1 MNRPMYVRGTM
12 VEDGQIRELV
22 IVDGVVADAA
32 PLPSRK
38 PDAVGWVLPGL
49 ADVHN
54 HLSLASPAGDHED
67 PAIRV
72 RASASVE
79 LAVGVLAIREPGSPD
94 DASMLLAGEAGW
106 PRVVTAGRFLSPP
119 GGYFPGL
126 AREVTAAGLA
136 GAAVEEAAR
145 SGGWA
150 KIIGDFLGGAGGFVP
165 NWPADALA
173 AAVAQVHAA
182 GGRVA
187 VHAVCPAAVDAAV
200 DAGVDSVEHGWA
212 VTDAHFA
219 AMRARNIAWVPTLM
233 PGGSQAAC
241 EFAAAMGFSTD
252 TREWMR
258 NALDAQPATVARAH
272 AAGVTVLAGTDAGQG
287 PHGVIVDQITMLAD
301 AGLPVTAAIGAAS
314 WTARR
319 WLRMAC
325 LEPGAPADL
334 VLYGADPRSDLEVL
348 RRPALIVMDGQV
360 IGSNAGFAMRD

>member
-1 MNRPMYVRGTM
+1 MSRSLYVRGTM
-12 VEDGQIRELV
+12 VEDGQVRELV
-22 IVDGVVADAA
+22 IVDGVVADAS
-32 PLPSRK
+32 PLPSRE
-38 PDAVGWVLPGL
+38 PDAAGWVLPGL

-54 HLSLASPAGDHED
+54 HLSLASPAGDHEE
-67 PAIRV
+67 PAVRV

-126 AREVTAAGLA
+126 AREVTDAELA
-136 GAAVEEAAR
+136 RAAVEEAAR
-145 SGGWA
+145 SGGWT
-150 KIIGDFLGGAGGFVP
+150 KIIGDFLGTGEFVP
-165 NWPADALA
+165 NWPADVLA
-173 AAVAQVHAA
+173 EAVAQAQAA

-200 DAGVDSVEHGWA
+200 AAGADSVEHGWA
-212 VTDAHFA
+212 VTDDHFA
-219 AMRARNIAWVPTLM
+219 AMRARNTAWVPTLM
-233 PGGSQAAC
+233 PGGSEAAC
-241 EFAAAMGFSTD
+241 EFAAAMGFSTG

-258 NALDAQPATVARAH
+258 AAIDEQPATVARAH

-287 PHGVIVDQITMLAD
+287 PHGAIVDQITMLAE
-301 AGLPVTAAIGAAS
+301 AGLPVTAAIGAGS
-314 WTARR
+314 WAARR
-319 WLRMAC
+319 WLGLAC

-334 VLYGADPRSDLEVL
+334 VLYDADPRADLDVL

-360 IGSNAGFAMRD
+360 IESNAGSAMRD

>member
-1 MNRPMYVRGTM
+1 
-12 VEDGQIRELV
+12 VEDGQVRELV
-22 IVDGVVADAA
+22 IVDGVVADAT
-32 PLPSRK
+32 PLPSRE

-54 HLSLASPAGDHED
+54 HLSLASPAGDGEE

-106 PRVVTAGRFLSPP
+106 PRVVTAGRFLAPP

-126 AREVTAAGLA
+126 AREVTAAELA
-136 GAAVEEAAR
+136 RAAVEEAAR
-145 SGGWA
+145 SGRWA
-150 KIIGDFLGGAGGFVP
+150 KIIGDFLGAGEFVP
-165 NWPADALA
+165 NWPADVLA
-173 AAVAQVHAA
+173 EAVAQVHAA
-182 GGRVA
+182 GGLVA

-200 DAGVDSVEHGWA
+200 AAGVDSVEHGWA
-212 VTDAHFA
+212 VTDQHFA
-219 AMRARNIAWVPTLM
+219 AMRARNAAWVPTLM
-233 PGGSQAAC
+233 PGGSDVAC
-241 EFAAAMGFSTD
+241 EFAAAMGFSAD

-258 NALDAQPATVARAH
+258 AAIDAQPATVARAD

-287 PHGVIVDQITMLAD
+287 PHGAIVGQITMLAD
-301 AGLPVTAAIGAAS
+301 AGVPVTAAIGAGS

-319 WLRMAC
+319 WLGLPC
-325 LEPGAPADL
+325 LESGAPADL
-334 VLYGADPRSDLEVL
+334 VLYDADPRVDLDVL

-360 IGSNAGFAMRD
+360 IESNANFAMRD

>member
-1 MNRPMYVRGTM
+1 MNRSLYVRGTM

-22 IVDGVVADAA
+22 IADGVVADAS
-32 PLPSRK
+32 PMPSRE

-54 HLSLASPAGDHED
+54 HLSLASPAGGDEE

-126 AREVTAAGLA
+126 AREVTAAELA
-136 GAAVEEAAR
+136 KAAVEEAAR
-145 SGGWA
+145 SGGWT
-150 KIIGDFLGGAGGFVP
+150 KIIGDFLGVGEFVP
-165 NWPADALA
+165 NWAADVLA
-173 AAVAQVHAA
+173 EAVAQVHAA

-187 VHAVCPAAVDAAV
+187 VHAVCPEAVDAAV
-200 DAGVDSVEHGWA
+200 AAAVDSVEHGWA

-219 AMRARNIAWVPTLM
+219 AMRARNTAWVPTLM
-233 PGGSQAAC
+233 PGGSEAAC
-241 EFAAAMGFSTD
+241 EFAAAMGFSTG

-258 NALDAQPATVARAH
+258 AAIDAQPATVARAQ

-287 PHGVIVDQITMLAD
+287 PHGAIVDQITMLAE
-301 AGLPVTAAIGAAS
+301 AGMPVTAAIGAGS

-319 WLRMAC
+319 WLGLAG

-334 VLYGADPRSDLEVL
+334 VLYGADPRADLDVL

-360 IGSNAGFAMRD
+360 IESNASFAMRD

>member
-1 MNRPMYVRGTM
+1 MNRSLYVRGTM
-12 VEDGQIRELV
+12 VEDGRTRELV
-22 IVDGVVADAA
+22 IAGGVVADAA
-32 PLPSRK
+32 PLPSRE

-54 HLSLASPAGDHED
+54 HLSLASPAGDHEE
-67 PAIRV
+67 PAVRV

-126 AREVTAAGLA
+126 AREVTCAELA
-136 GAAVEEAAR
+136 RAAVGEAAR
-145 SGGWA
+145 SGRWA
-150 KIIGDFLGGAGGFVP
+150 KIVGDFLGGAGEFVP
-165 NWPADALA
+165 NWPAGVLA
-173 AAVAQVHAA
+173 EAVAQVHAA

-187 VHAVCPAAVDAAV
+187 VHAVGPEAVDAAV
-200 DAGVDSVEHGWA
+200 AAGADSLEHGWA
-212 VTDAHFA
+212 VNDAHFA
-219 AMRARNIAWVPTLM
+219 AMRASGVAWVPTLM

-241 EFAAAMGFSTD
+241 EFAAAMGFSARTQ
-252 TREWMR
+252 EWMR
-258 NALDAQPATVARAH
+258 SALDAQPATVARAD

-287 PHGVIVDQITMLAD
+287 PHGAIVDQITMLAD
-301 AGLPVTAAIGAAS
+301 AGMPVTAAIGAGS

-319 WLRMAC
+319 WLGLAC
-325 LEPGAPADL
+325 LEPGVPADL
-334 VLYGADPRSDLEVL
+334 VLYGADPRIDLDVL

-360 IGSNAGFAMRD
+360 IEPDPAFMVRD

>member
-1 MNRPMYVRGTM
+1 MNRPLYVRGTM
-12 VEDGQIRELV
+12 VEDGQVRELV
-22 IVDGVVADAA
+22 IVDGVVADAT
-32 PLPSRK
+32 PLPSRE
-38 PDAVGWVLPGL
+38 PDVAGWVVPGL

-54 HLSLASPAGDHED
+54 HLSLASPAGDHEE
-67 PAIRV
+67 PLVRV

-94 DASMLLAGEAGW
+94 DASRLLAGEAGW

-126 AREVTAAGLA
+126 AREVTAAELA
-136 GAAVEEAAR
+136 RAAVEEAAR
-145 SGGWA
+145 SGRWA
-150 KIIGDFLGGAGGFVP
+150 KIIGDFLGGAGEFVP
-165 NWPADALA
+165 NWPADVVA

-187 VHAVCPAAVDAAV
+187 VHAVCPEAVDAAV
-200 DAGVDSVEHGWA
+200 AAGADSVEHGWA

-219 AMRARNIAWVPTLM
+219 AMCARGTAWVPTLM
-233 PGGSQAAC
+233 PGGSDVAC
-241 EFAAAMGFSTD
+241 EFAAAMGFSAD

-258 NALDAQPATVARAH
+258 AALDAQPATVARAH

-287 PHGVIVDQITMLAD
+287 PHGVIVDQITMLAE
-301 AGLPVTAAIGAAS
+301 AGMPVAAAIGAAS

-319 WLRMAC
+319 WLGLAC

-334 VLYGADPRSDLEVL
+334 VLYGADPHIDLDVL
-348 RRPALIVMDGQV
+348 RRPALIIMDGQV

>member
-1 MNRPMYVRGTM
+1 MNRSLCVRATM
-12 VEDGQIRELV
+12 VEDGRIRDLV

-54 HLSLASPAGDHED
+54 HLSLASPAGDHEE
-67 PAIRV
+67 PLVRV

-94 DASMLLAGEAGW
+94 DASRLLAGEAGW

-126 AREVTAAGLA
+126 AREVTAAELA
-136 GAAVEEAAR
+136 RAAVEEAAR
-145 SGGWA
+145 SGRWA
-150 KIIGDFLGGAGGFVP
+150 KIIGDFLGGADFVP
-165 NWPADALA
+165 NWPADVLA
-173 AAVAQVHAA
+173 EAVAQVHAA

-200 DAGVDSVEHGWA
+200 AAGVDSVEHGWA

-219 AMRARNIAWVPTLM
+219 DMRARNMAWVPTLM

-258 NALDAQPATVARAH
+258 TTLDAHAATVARAR

-287 PHGVIVDQITMLAD
+287 PHGTIVDQITMLAD
-301 AGLPVTAAIGAAS
+301 AGLPATAAIGAGS

-319 WLRMAC
+319 WLGLTC
-325 LEPGAPADL
+325 LEAGAPADL
-334 VLYGADPRSDLEVL
+334 VLYGADPRTDLDVL
-348 RRPALIVMDGQV
+348 RRPALIIMDGEV